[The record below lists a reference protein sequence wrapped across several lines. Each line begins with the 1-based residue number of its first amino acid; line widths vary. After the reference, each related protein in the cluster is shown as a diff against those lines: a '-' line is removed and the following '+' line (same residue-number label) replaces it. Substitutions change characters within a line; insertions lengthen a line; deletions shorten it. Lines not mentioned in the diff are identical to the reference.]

1 MSRSEDNDGVMP
13 PGAALDALATAVERS
28 LQRVT
33 RLRQRAESAESR
45 RDEVE
50 ALLAK
55 MADGTAN
62 PADMQTRLQMLE
74 KENADLHRRIEE
86 GRQGVDRLL
95 AKIRFLEEQR

>member
-1 MSRSEDNDGVMP
+1 MP
-13 PGAALDALATAVERS
+13 PGAALDALSTAVERS
-28 LQRVT
+28 LQRMS
-33 RLRQRAESAESR
+33 RLRQRAEAAEAR

-62 PADMQTRLQMLE
+62 PADMQTRLQALE
-74 KENADLHRRIEE
+74 KENADLHRRIDE